1 MTTIGPSEETHI
13 ISPVVAVVESD
24 GRPTCAR
31 ATAAVVTSG
40 DTPRPPAAWR
50 VRGDRLDFAPVNGR
64 KKIIHVVGAR
74 PNFMKI
80 APVMRAV
87 ARAGFAEQ
95 KLVHT
100 GQHYDVA
107 MSDVFFTDLGMPVPD
122 IHLGVG
128 SGSHAEQ
135 TAKVMT
141 GFEKVCLAER
151 PDLVVVAGDV
161 NSTLACA
168 VDCAKLRVPCA
179 HVEAGLRSF
188 DLDMPEE
195 VNRIVTDRLCEI
207 LLTPSPDG
215 DENLLRE
222 GTDPSR
228 IFRVGNVM
236 IDTLL
241 SHLPKARA
249 TGSPARLNVAP
260 GTYAVLTL
268 HRPSNVDDRSVLR
281 DLLEALGEVQ
291 RKLPIVFPVHPR
303 TRRRIEEFGLGP
315 TVARLSGLHLCD
327 PLGYLEF
334 LGLSS
339 QAKLVLTDS
348 GGLQE
353 ETTALG
359 IPCLTLRENTERPI
373 TLTEG
378 TNVLVGVDRP
388 RIVDA
393 ANRVLDGHGKSGRV
407 PALWDGKASERIAE
421 VFRTWSRS

>member
-1 MTTIGPSEETHI
+1 M
-13 ISPVVAVVESD
+13 
-24 GRPTCAR
+24 
-31 ATAAVVTSG
+31 
-40 DTPRPPAAWR
+40 
-50 VRGDRLDFAPVNGR
+50 
-64 KKIIHVVGAR
+64 KIVHVVGAR
-74 PNFMKI
+74 PNYMKI
-80 APVMRAV
+80 APVMAAV
-87 ARAGFAEQ
+87 GRRGFAGQ
-95 KLVHT
+95 RLVHT
-100 GQHYDVA
+100 GQHYDA
-107 MSDVFFTDLGMPVPD
+107 SMSDVFFTDLGMPRPD

-135 TAKVMT
+135 TAKVLT
-141 GFEKVCLAER
+141 GFERVCLDEK

-161 NSTLACA
+161 NSTMACA
-168 VDCAKLRVPCA
+168 IDCAKLRIPCA

-236 IDTLL
+236 IDTLFA
-241 SHLPKARA
+241 HLDRARSL
-249 TGSPARLNVAP
+249 GAP
-260 GTYAVLTL
+260 QKLGVPPGHYALVTL
-268 HRPSNVDDRSVLR
+268 HRPSNVDDPVVLGGI
-281 DLLEALGEVQ
+281 LGALDEVQ
-291 RKLPIVFPVHPR
+291 RRLPVVFPVHPR
-303 TRRRIEEFGLGP
+303 TRRRMEEFGLGP
-315 TVARLSGLHLCD
+315 RLAAMKGLHLCD

-339 QAKLVLTDS
+339 QARLVLTDS

-359 IPCLTLRENTERPI
+359 IPCLTLRKNTERPI

-378 TNVLVGVDRP
+378 TNVLVGVEP
-388 RIVDA
+388 ARIVEEA
-393 ANRVLDGHGKSGRV
+393 VRALDGGGTSPRR
-407 PALWDGKASERIAE
+407 PDLWDGHAADRIAE
-421 VFRTWSRS
+421 VFRSWFSG